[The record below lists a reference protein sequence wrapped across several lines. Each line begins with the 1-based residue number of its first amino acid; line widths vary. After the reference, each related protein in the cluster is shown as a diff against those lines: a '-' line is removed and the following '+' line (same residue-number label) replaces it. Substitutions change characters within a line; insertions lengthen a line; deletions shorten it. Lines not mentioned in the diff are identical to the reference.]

1 MTEWKP
7 LELFFKVT
15 GVQGISYPVSLTFL
29 PERKKQRNPPGL
41 EQSLGRGFWSRIP
54 APFPRQFCTSRTSVI
69 SIPSNV
75 FFPNTATLA
84 KSRFPSSDQIPYPV
98 KKVCVFP
105 NPAQYFGQIPDSES
119 TLAIKRHCLDELHIF
134 HLVAICTSSITA
146 LFAHLPPSPPF
157 FFQNFFYYSGPK
169 RNKDKRKTILMPLGG
184 GRGDVWVKV
193 CRRNFL
199 SIIQFWKKGPTSQN
213 RRTEP

>member
-1 MTEWKP
+1 MSRVWK
-7 LELFFKVT
+7 
-15 GVQGISYPVSLTFL
+15 LTFS
-29 PERKKQRNPPGL
+29 R
-41 EQSLGRGFWSRIP
+41 QSLIPKRI
-54 APFPRQFCTSRTSVI
+54 I
-69 SIPSNV
+69 SISNTV
-75 FFPNTATLA
+75 FLSQCRISCKDFGE
-84 KSRFPSSDQIPYPV
+84 SRFPSSDQIPYPV
-98 KKVCVFP
+98 QKVYVFP

-134 HLVAICTSSITA
+134 HLVAICTSPITA

-213 RRTEP
+213 RRTES